1 MSSVSTSDGKEA
13 SHRYRS
19 LSLRQIRLEGLV
31 PLLSLAFVSFRDGL
45 HWAVSFSVL
54 IRIETSLLSGFSPFD
69 HQVFRL
75 RAACLGALKLWRQ
88 CLEESLIGAS
98 VYRR

>member
-19 LSLRQIRLEGLV
+19 LSLRKIRLEGLV
-31 PLLSLAFVSFRDGL
+31 PLLSFAFVSFRDGL

-54 IRIETSLLSGFSPFD
+54 IRIEFGRSGHRNPDRSQRVQNANTLSVFSKDLWQSLVAVRRFV
-69 HQVFRL
+69 Q
-75 RAACLGALKLWRQ
+75 
-88 CLEESLIGAS
+88 AS
-98 VYRR
+98 TA